1 MVTAFAIIRIGP
13 DFQGKFNL
21 LQLSKSSK
29 KDNAMNNLSKAL
41 MLVAALALTGCN
53 KPGSGAGSGGGI
65 ETISLGSPSDPTSNA
80 YFQGSVGDRVFFD
93 VDQSTLTAQAR
104 EILELQ
110 ASWLQGNASYN
121 IVIEGHAD
129 EQGTREYNL
138 ALGARRASAVQDYLT
153 TVGINLNRM
162 RTVSYGKE
170 RPVEICS
177 IEDCYARNR
186 RSVTVLTE

>member
-1 MVTAFAIIRIGP
+1 
-13 DFQGKFNL
+13 
-21 LQLSKSSK
+21 
-29 KDNAMNNLSKAL
+29 MNNLSKAL

-138 ALGARRASAVQDYLT
+138 ALGFRRAQSAQEYLVARGVSGLRLKT
-153 TVGINLNRM
+153 R
-162 RTVSYGKE
+162 SYGKE
-170 RPVEICS
+170 RPLEICS
-177 IEDCYARNR
+177 AERCYAKNR
-186 RSVTVLTE
+186 RSVTLLTGGLS